1 MNITESLPVVLPSAS
16 EIQNRQTVVPCLI
29 VKDAVK
35 CTRFLKEVFHAKELV
50 SIPSPDDNDILHA
63 ELYIGNA
70 LIMLACAGKD
80 HKPAQANMFVY
91 VPDTDE
97 VFTKALSLGA
107 SAVRQPQDQEY
118 GRTAAFIDPFGNI
131 WWPTTV
137 R

>member
-1 MNITESLPVVLPSAS
+1 MPSAS
-16 EIQNRQTVVPCLI
+16 EIQSRQTVVPCLI
-29 VKDAVK
+29 VKDPVQ
-35 CTRFLKEVFHAKELV
+35 CIRFLKEVFHAKELM

-70 LIMLACAGKD
+70 LIILATAGED
-80 HKPAQANMFVY
+80 HKPAPASMFVY
-91 VPDTDE
+91 VPNADE

-107 SAVRQPQDQEY
+107 RAVRQPQEQEY